1 MWGHC
6 ECWFWERTRCRA
18 MRVGGNFFFFS
29 FSFFKGWGDGFTSYF
44 SILCQGFITHS
55 LLLLFTNGLSSL
67 NAFVKNQM
75 GTLCILND
83 TFATVTFIF
92 LFSAS
97 NFFFLIFGGDR
108 VGWVVVGG
116 RAVRCSFLCAG
127 QMRGGDGELFILNIL
142 LTNLGLE
149 LFKCRD
155 MLVDVSYLHCGRS
168 YTL

>member
-1 MWGHC
+1 M
-6 ECWFWERTRCRA
+6 
-18 MRVGGNFFFFS
+18 NFFFS

-55 LLLLFTNGLSSL
+55 MLLLFTNGLSSL

-97 NFFFLIFGGDR
+97 RFFFFWGG
-108 VGWVVVGG
+108 VGG
-116 RAVRCSFLCAG
+116 WWLGEG
-127 QMRGGDGELFILNIL
+127 Q
-142 LTNLGLE
+142 LGALSCVPV
-149 LFKCRD
+149 K
-155 MLVDVSYLHCGRS
+155 
-168 YTL
+168 

>member
-1 MWGHC
+1 MQCGVIVNVDSEKGLVAWR
-6 ECWFWERTRCRA
+6 WELEG
-18 MRVGGNFFFFS
+18 MDFFFS

-55 LLLLFTNGLSSL
+55 MLLLFTNGLSSL

-97 NFFFLIFGGDR
+97 RIFFYFWGRG
-108 VGWVVVGG
+108 VVGG
-116 RAVRCSFLCAG
+116 RAVRCSFPCAG